1 MSTFHEIVIRSLA
14 RAMHDLR
21 VSGSRHLDGRIDN
34 WWLARELSHEGIVDV
49 DNDALW
55 HARQALGEQPCSRIY
70 EAERTR
76 LAGETGQTLGV
87 LGNDEETE
95 KS

>member
-14 RAMHDLR
+14 RAIHDLR
-21 VSGSRHLDGRIDN
+21 ASGSRHLDGRIDD
-34 WWLARELSHEGIVDV
+34 WWLARELSHEGVVDV

-55 HARQALGEQPCSRIY
+55 HARQALSEQRCSSIY

-76 LAGETGQTLGV
+76 LTEESRAV
-87 LGNDEETE
+87 VHDDKETE
-95 KS
+95 TS